1 MMAEART
8 FRLRVTYE
16 KAGRLAMLSH
26 LELTHALERTVR
38 RSGLPFALTQ
48 GFSPHMKLA
57 YGSALPVGIGSTC
70 EIFDLTLT
78 RYVAPAKALA
88 ALANASAPSCMC
100 ISCEYVEPSAKAASV
115 AYPCSIYEAVFG
127 EGVGSV
133 SCPDEVT
140 VIRKKKEKVLQ
151 VADFLEGE
159 MVVEGCVVRFR
170 LRSGEGGSL
179 RPDVLLSAASVRS
192 ESGEEMSPC
201 RVTRISQ
208 SEHPIRSM

>member
-1 MMAEART
+1 MAKSRT

-88 ALANASAPSCMC
+88 ALAGACAPSCRC
-100 ISCEYVEPSAKAASV
+100 IACEYVEPSAKAASV
-115 AYPCSIYEAVFG
+115 AYPCSTYEAIFSEV
-127 EGVGSV
+127 VDSV
-133 SCPDEVT
+133 SCPREVR

-159 MVVEGCVVRFR
+159 MELDGCAVRFQ
-170 LRSGEGGSL
+170 LRSGDGGSL
-179 RPDVLLSAASVRS
+179 RPDVLLRAACVRG
-192 ESGEEMSPC
+192 ESGAEMSPC